1 MAKEHKK
8 RDILEGRGA
17 FRDAFQSKYK
27 AEGVE
32 VRTASNMEGVQ
43 SIPTGIISFDAATGC
58 GGFPK
63 GRVVEIYGP
72 ESSGKSLL
80 SLCAVAYAQK
90 MFGATALY
98 FDVEGGTPV
107 EWLKTLGINLDD
119 FDIVGAGL
127 TAEQN
132 YDAMVAAIES
142 NAYTY
147 IIVDSLAAMV
157 PRAELE
163 GTIDKAYMAEAA
175 RASSKGIRKI
185 IATLGALKS
194 DGPCCIFINQTR
206 MKPGVMFGCFH
217 HDAHVVLED
226 GSTKMIGEIVNK
238 QLKVNVLSVNTQGQI
253 VSSPVVDWHKN
264 GIAESF
270 IKFTVEDYSG
280 PGHRQFLCTSLHEIH
295 SKNGF
300 KAAKTLAK
308 GDLVYVA
315 VEKILSMDQRQLII
329 GSVLG
334 DGSLL
339 GSNGKYTAPYRED
352 HGLKQTEYLKWKAEL
367 LKPIISQFVVQKDR
381 ASMSSK
387 ALVEL
392 GELREKLYK
401 NRKKVFTQEIANE
414 LNWLGIATWFLDD
427 GTFYK
432 TDRGGYNA
440 ELCLMGFD
448 DKSIAR
454 IKMFFA
460 KKLGKTP
467 YYLPIIRTIR
477 FLAKERNVLFENIKT
492 FVCPCMQYKLTEECK
507 GQFISRKPFESN
519 PRKELML
526 VKIMNKTVVK
536 HKPNMQKFDITV
548 DGTHNYF
555 VSGVNVHNSPEDTP
569 GGKAL
574 KFYAAQ
580 RYRVNQKSQSQI
592 TENGDVVGHSIEV
605 KNKKNKLGPPL
616 REGEFF
622 INYTQG
628 LDTIK
633 SIMTM
638 LKDRKMYSK
647 DGQKYILTIGD
658 EKIKFD
664 NVAAIKD
671 ELKNA
676 DFQLKVYNELISK
689 YIGVLEGELPMSGD
703 RELEDFPTFPG
714 EASLK
719 LEVDSEEL

>member
-8 RDILEGRGA
+8 RDILEGRSA

-32 VRTASNMEGVQ
+32 VRTASNMDGVR

-132 YDAMVAAIES
+132 YDAMVTAIES

-194 DGPCCIFINQTR
+194 DGACCIFINQTR
-206 MKPGVMFGCFH
+206 MKPGVMFG
-217 HDAHVVLED
+217 
-226 GSTKMIGEIVNK
+226 N
-238 QLKVNVLSVNTQGQI
+238 
-253 VSSPVVDWHKN
+253 
-264 GIAESF
+264 
-270 IKFTVEDYSG
+270 
-280 PGHRQFLCTSLHEIH
+280 
-295 SKNGF
+295 
-300 KAAKTLAK
+300 
-308 GDLVYVA
+308 
-315 VEKILSMDQRQLII
+315 
-329 GSVLG
+329 
-334 DGSLL
+334 
-339 GSNGKYTAPYRED
+339 
-352 HGLKQTEYLKWKAEL
+352 
-367 LKPIISQFVVQKDR
+367 
-381 ASMSSK
+381 
-387 ALVEL
+387 
-392 GELREKLYK
+392 
-401 NRKKVFTQEIANE
+401 
-414 LNWLGIATWFLDD
+414 
-427 GTFYK
+427 
-432 TDRGGYNA
+432 
-440 ELCLMGFD
+440 
-448 DKSIAR
+448 
-454 IKMFFA
+454 
-460 KKLGKTP
+460 
-467 YYLPIIRTIR
+467 
-477 FLAKERNVLFENIKT
+477 
-492 FVCPCMQYKLTEECK
+492 
-507 GQFISRKPFESN
+507 
-519 PRKELML
+519 
-526 VKIMNKTVVK
+526 
-536 HKPNMQKFDITV
+536 
-548 DGTHNYF
+548 
-555 VSGVNVHNSPEDTP
+555 PEDTP

-633 SIMTM
+633 SIMAM
-638 LKDRKMYSK
+638 LKDRKMYIK

-664 NVAAIKD
+664 NVVAIKD
-671 ELKNA
+671 ALKDA

-689 YIGVLEGELPMSGD
+689 YIGVLEGELPMSD
-703 RELEDFPTFPG
+703 NREIDDFPTFPG
-714 EASLK
+714 EAPLK